1 MFMIMCHTNILIIF
15 SVLKVTEYLKPG
27 EMSKENTVI
36 GKGNK
41 TKNCYYVL
49 QKKVKNIR
57 LNKMCK
63 ETQKLKCL
71 L

>member
-1 MFMIMCHTNILIIF
+1 MIMCHTNILIIF

-41 TKNCYYVL
+41 TKIATKY
-49 QKKVKNIR
+49 
-57 LNKMCK
+57 CK
-63 ETQKLKCL
+63 RK
-71 L
+71 